1 MSFEHVAGHN
11 SASACLDLRDL
22 ITELYAPQVAREIY
36 HSPASVDVEG
46 AKRAVA
52 KFIAQGLITV
62 AKPIAD
68 YARYEKRKHQITR
81 EQREALTRAQ
91 TLAAIRDEQK
101 LDRVVSMCRNMDLKH
116 GELPRI
122 AAKEGVDYRR
132 LLNRVRGK
140 TKTSRL
146 T

>member
-1 MSFEHVAGHN
+1 MSFEFTTTHN
-11 SASACLDLRDL
+11 SAAECCELVEL
-22 ITELYAPQVAREIY
+22 ISERFNPRNIGG
-36 HSPASVDVEG
+36 VDV
-46 AKRAVA
+46 ASARRAVQ